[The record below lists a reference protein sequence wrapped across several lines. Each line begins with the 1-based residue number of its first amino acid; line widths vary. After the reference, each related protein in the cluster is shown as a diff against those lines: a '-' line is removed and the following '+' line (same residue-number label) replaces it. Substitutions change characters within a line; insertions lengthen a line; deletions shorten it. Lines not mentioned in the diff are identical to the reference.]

1 MLVILFFFS
10 FFGTVV
16 VGMGYFAFFVLSSL
30 GLSVEV
36 ERRESGKEEETQ
48 KEKGKERRREVERGW
63 CGLRTKN

>member
-1 MLVILFFFS
+1 
-10 FFGTVV
+10 
-16 VGMGYFAFFVLSSL
+16 MGYFAFFVLSSL

-48 KEKGKERRREVERGW
+48 KEKGKERRREVEREW

>member
-1 MLVILFFFS
+1 
-10 FFGTVV
+10 
-16 VGMGYFAFFVLSSL
+16 MGFFAFFVVSSL

-48 KEKGKERRREVERGW
+48 KEKERRGEVEREW